1 MDAIRNKNR
10 IAKSAGISY
19 LILAITGIFSFY
31 VESKLIVE
39 SSQTTVNN
47 ILSYEFLFRLSIVSE
62 LVMATSWILIAIF
75 LFALFETVNR
85 TLAFLMAGLV
95 IAGGAIIFIEEI
107 NLIAALLVLENATG
121 YLAAFEPEQ
130 LNGITMLFLDISKQS
145 MYGNFIF
152 MGLWMFPFAYFVFK
166 SGFFP
171 KTISIIWGILLV
183 IGGLGYIIDFFTYF
197 LFPDLFLNFVAITFV
212 GDLFSIFWLLFKGV
226 KSKDD

>member
-226 KSKDD
+226 KSKGD

>member
-1 MDAIRNKNR
+1 
-10 IAKSAGISY
+10 
-19 LILAITGIFSFY
+19 
-31 VESKLIVE
+31 
-39 SSQTTVNN
+39 
-47 ILSYEFLFRLSIVSE
+47 
-62 LVMATSWILIAIF
+62 MATSWILIAIF

>member
-145 MYGNFIF
+145 MYGNYIF